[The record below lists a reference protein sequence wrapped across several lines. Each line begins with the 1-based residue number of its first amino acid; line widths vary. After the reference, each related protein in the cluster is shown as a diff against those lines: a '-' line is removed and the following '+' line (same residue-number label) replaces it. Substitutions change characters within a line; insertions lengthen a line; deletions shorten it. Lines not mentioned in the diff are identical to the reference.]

1 MAQKIASF
9 TLKDDENLSATVS
22 QFKRTNRE
30 CPHHDYGEKD
40 HSTCFYDGLN
50 DSTKALLDSVLG
62 GQLSKIPCN
71 QVKAKIE
78 KVEKNRSYGRV
89 RGSGLPWGM
98 IDASKIGTIGAK
110 IEAIMDKKLSKLK
123 LAQGS
128 SNVSSTNEKFFSCKI
143 CDDINHDTSYC
154 GGSNSEHVAA
164 VNYGGG
170 RGAIKKGLR
179 S

>member
-1 MAQKIASF
+1 
-9 TLKDDENLSATVS
+9 
-22 QFKRTNRE
+22 
-30 CPHHDYGEKD
+30 
-40 HSTCFYDGLN
+40 
-50 DSTKALLDSVLG
+50 
-62 GQLSKIPCN
+62 
-71 QVKAKIE
+71 
-78 KVEKNRSYGRV
+78 
-89 RGSGLPWGM
+89 M
-98 IDASKIGTIGAK
+98 IDTRYLDTIGAK
-110 IEAIMDKKLSKLK
+110 IETIMDKKFSKLK